1 MKIIN
6 EVNGSPIID
15 VCFEGLEMFDI
26 ESIFS
31 APPQRANYGT
41 LHVNPGRHTLMEGSV
56 EFSNMIAKLRN
67 PIYNISERLFQ
78 MSKNDYPLINL
89 SFRQWWDKTIIPTNR
104 VGIQRVID
112 SPGFNQPWHLDN
124 RFMIASG
131 IVNMQDNDTS
141 THFSKRNEY
150 WNNNGDTFDHCE
162 LVHVGRKEKFTGTFW
177 LNTQDM
183 WHCVPLIKSTRK
195 ILLFN
200 LMFCQF

>member
-1 MKIIN
+1 MQIIN

-15 VCFEGLEMFDI
+15 VCFEGLERFDI

-56 EFSNMIAKLRN
+56 EFSNIIAKLRN

-78 MSKNDYPLINL
+78 LSKNDYPLIGK

-124 RFMIASG
+124 RFTIASG

-141 THFSKRNEY
+141 THFSKRNQY

-177 LNTQDM
+177 LNTSDM

-200 LMFCQF
+200 LWFCEF